1 MGLLCSI
8 YLHELVEVDVDIII
22 GKSTSPSD
30 PTDIENSIL
39 CVFQKNRV
47 LVLGTHPVGADF
59 EIRPCHLIV
68 LRGQDLS
75 KVLRCAETSVI
86 DS

>member
-1 MGLLCSI
+1 MWF
-8 YLHELVEVDVDIII
+8 IIV

-30 PTDIENSIL
+30 PTGVGDSMFRYRKPCIICFS
-39 CVFQKNRV
+39 KKRV
-47 LVLGTHPVGADF
+47 VALGTHPAGADF

-68 LRGQDLS
+68 LRRQDLS

>member
-1 MGLLCSI
+1 M
-8 YLHELVEVDVDIII
+8 DIII

-30 PTDIENSIL
+30 PTNIENSIL
-39 CVFQKNRV
+39 Y
-47 LVLGTHPVGADF
+47 VLGTHPAGADF

-68 LRGQDLS
+68 LRSQDLS
-75 KVLRCAETSVI
+75 KVLRCAEKSVI